1 VKALAVTSAPF
12 IPLSA
17 EQLWQ
22 TLNLLG
28 SVQASRWQEAMTPI
42 EAGHKI
48 NKSKPLFSKIDADEK
63 KLDELL
69 AQVRARMTK
78 TGKS

>member
-1 VKALAVTSAPF
+1 
-12 IPLSA
+12 
-17 EQLWQ
+17 
-22 TLNLLG
+22 
-28 SVQASRWQEAMTPI
+28 M

-69 AQVRARMTK
+69 QQNREK
-78 TGKS
+78 TAPKS